1 MIENVFIQ
9 CMDDGHF
16 ENVALF
22 SAWMG
27 FEFRG
32 REVTRM
38 TADEIEGRTPRPED
52 LVFGG
57 VEVVRPFGDLWV
69 VGEGKGTT
77 PDGTAMDWVI
87 SLGFDPQRPMGE
99 TDPAGRFIG
108 TFLASVMPGMFVYEG
123 TKAGD
128 VLTLDTEGPSMGDP
142 SMLTAYRDVIEMM
155 GDDLRVMTS
164 HSQMADGSWFGF
176 MKGEYRRVP

>member
-1 MIENVFIQ
+1 MSDEQACVTVEPTE
-9 CMDDGHF
+9 GHRWLRRMLGSW
-16 ENVALF
+16 EYEMEWLMEPEGEA
-22 SAWMG
+22 G
-27 FEFRG
+27 TG
-32 REVTRM
+32 R
-38 TADEIEGRTPRPED
+38 
-52 LVFGG
+52 G
-57 VEVVRPFGDLWV
+57 VEIVRPFGDLWV

-87 SLGFDPQRPMGE
+87 SLGFDPQRPMGDK
-99 TDPAGRFIG
+99 DPAGRFIG

-123 TKAGD
+123 TRAGD

-142 SMLTAYRDVIEMM
+142 ATLTAYRDVIEMK

-164 HSQMADGSWFGF
+164 HSRMADGTWFGF